1 MYKKS
6 AHELHQAFIEGR
18 LTASEIAAGFLQ
30 RIQLLDGDI
39 QAFLNVFSDR
49 VMEKAEKLDR
59 LKKIVTEEFGE
70 LENMPLI
77 DGDGEEEKDNFK
89 DLQLKDNKISSE
101 KIEQKQSNEAK
112 IDISKGLM
120 PQKINT

>member
-1 MYKKS
+1 M
-6 AHELHQAFIEGR
+6 
-18 LTASEIAAGFLQ
+18 
-30 RIQLLDGDI
+30 
-39 QAFLNVFSDR
+39 
-49 VMEKAEKLDR
+49 
-59 LKKIVTEEFGE
+59 TEEFGE